1 MKRIRIADAKAHL
14 SELIAN
20 LAPGED
26 LVITRHGIAV
36 AKLTGVADS
45 EIIVGNATAARL
57 RENAKALQAGRF
69 TDAELVAFVHEGRR

>member
-14 SELIAN
+14 SELIAK
-20 LAPGED
+20 LEPGEN
-26 LVITRHGIAV
+26 LLITRHGIAV

-45 EIIVGNATAARL
+45 EIIVRNATAARL
-57 RENAKALQAGRF
+57 RENAKALQAGHF